1 MKRNV
6 KMPKWALILICALA
20 SVAVLAIGATIITT
34 LTGVEFKQLNEDN
47 LINVDSYDIADDKSG
62 EIKFDV
68 KDDGQIEVKGE
79 NSTEE
84 NAEKA
89 IISVVLDEGQYTISS
104 GAKKTSSS
112 TFYLIL
118 RDTEGGEIIADDT
131 FTVTEP
137 TSYTLYIVVKPGV
150 EIDTT
155 FAPVLVKGD
164 KPGNYYQY
172 GIFND

>member
-6 KMPKWALILICALA
+6 KMPKWALIAICALA
-20 SVAVLAIGATIITT
+20 SLAVLAIGASLITT

-68 KDDGQIEVKGE
+68 KDDGRIEVEGK
-79 NSTEE
+79 NSTET
-84 NAEKA
+84 NAEKE
-89 IISVVLDEGQYTISS
+89 IVSVTLDKGEYTISS
-104 GAKKTSSS
+104 GVKKTSSS
-112 TFYLIL
+112 TFYLVL
-118 RDTEGGEIIADDT
+118 RDENGGEIVADDT
-131 FTVTEP
+131 FTVAEP
-137 TSYTLYIVVKPGV
+137 TNYTLYIVVKPGV

-155 FAPVLVKGD
+155 FAPVLVKGG
-164 KPGNYYQY
+164 KKGNFYQY